1 MLASDRRCSKASAEI
16 KDLLARCRKPAWCR
30 RHCHALPWT
39 EPLWMQF
46 KDSACYR
53 WALDRYG
60 LQGWVTTHV
69 RVCVRVCV
77 CLRLNDQWLII
88 DWFLFISFGIV
99 SKHFREALGFA
110 ASTCSCLH
118 CCAGSE
124 LASAL
129 WRSRRAEGGL
139 PHSDIQWPSNSSP
152 MS

>member
-1 MLASDRRCSKASAEI
+1 MFEGKCRDQRSPGQMPEACLVPTTLPCFAMNRTSLDAVQRLGVLPVGLRSLWTARLSDNTRTC
-16 KDLLARCRKPAWCR
+16 
-30 RHCHALPWT
+30 
-39 EPLWMQF
+39 
-46 KDSACYR
+46 
-53 WALDRYG
+53 
-60 LQGWVTTHV
+60 
-69 RVCVRVCV
+69 VCPCVCV

-99 SKHFREALGFA
+99 SKHFREALGLA

-139 PHSDIQWPSNSSP
+139 PHSDIQWLSNSSP